1 MQVHFNLLN
10 GIKTDRTQ
18 ALLTTVPATTGLT
31 PVETTLLPAPVELAC
46 TKGEQGPLCD
56 RAASQF
62 DQIAKYGQEAG
73 LIPTGLL
80 FLCAKDP
87 AKPPTGPVS
96 TCSRTLERATMIRSV
111 AGHMHLLGTSI
122 KVELNPGT
130 DRARLLLEIPRWDF
144 HWQGAYTLARPVE
157 AQPGDV
163 VRVTCRF
170 DATRRAKARPRLTP
184 RYTLWGEGTT
194 DEMCLGILQVTRG

>member
-1 MQVHFNLLN
+1 MQVHYNLLN
-10 GIKTDRTQ
+10 GIKTDESR

-46 TKGEQGPLCD
+46 AKGEQGPLCD
-56 RAASQF
+56 RTAAQF
-62 DQIAKYGQEAG
+62 DQITKYGQEAG

-80 FLCAKDP
+80 LLCAKDP
-87 AKPPTGPVS
+87 SKPPTGPVS
-96 TCSRTLERATMIRSV
+96 TCSRTLERPTTIRSV

-130 DRARLLLEIPRWDF
+130 DRSKLLLEIPRWDF
-144 HWQGAYTLARPVE
+144 HWQGAYVLARPIE
-157 AQPGDV
+157 ARPGDV

-170 DATRRAKARPRLTP
+170 DTAQA
-184 RYTLWGEGTT
+184 GECEAPLSTALHA
-194 DEMCLGILQVTRG
+194 LG